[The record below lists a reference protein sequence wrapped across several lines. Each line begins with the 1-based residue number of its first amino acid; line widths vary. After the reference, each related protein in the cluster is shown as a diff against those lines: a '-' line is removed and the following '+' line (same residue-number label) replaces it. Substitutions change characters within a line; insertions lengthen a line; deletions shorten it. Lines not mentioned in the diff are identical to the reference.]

1 MKRLLSFVLAL
12 AMILSS
18 LTNVTVYANEKE
30 GDFEVLSSGLIKD
43 ETLPKKADDNE
54 EVEVPSWNLKRA
66 ILLLNEAITTT
77 QIDANKEIVDN
88 TPVTRRMIRRVAH
101 LSPEQCGA
109 HDLKEWQ
116 IKVNSAI
123 GLEYA
128 ENMTWLSLVYQ
139 NLNDFT
145 PIKDCVKLK
154 HLDIRDCS
162 KDGVKI
168 EDISFLNKLTELD
181 FLNIKAARPKDLSP
195 LKKLTKLTYLDM
207 ESTKIEN
214 ADFVKDLKDLE
225 YFNAQF
231 SFVKDLKAFENHT
244 KLQTLLLSAPANKYI
259 HGKELLTDISPVSTL
274 TNLKELDIAN
284 HNVKDISALKGLK
297 NLEVFTASNNLIEDL
312 EVLLTLPKLNKVWV
326 QGNTAY
332 PGFET
337 SENTY
342 KEAKKIFN
350 SLSKKVLT
358 KDDLNTLEKLNNES
372 DGVKAFFKKLLLK
385 L

>member
-181 FLNIKAARPKDLSP
+181 F
-195 LKKLTKLTYLDM
+195 
-207 ESTKIEN
+207 
-214 ADFVKDLKDLE
+214 
-225 YFNAQF
+225 
-231 SFVKDLKAFENHT
+231 
-244 KLQTLLLSAPANKYI
+244 
-259 HGKELLTDISPVSTL
+259 
-274 TNLKELDIAN
+274 
-284 HNVKDISALKGLK
+284 
-297 NLEVFTASNNLIEDL
+297 
-312 EVLLTLPKLNKVWV
+312 
-326 QGNTAY
+326 
-332 PGFET
+332 
-337 SENTY
+337 
-342 KEAKKIFN
+342 
-350 SLSKKVLT
+350 
-358 KDDLNTLEKLNNES
+358 
-372 DGVKAFFKKLLLK
+372 
-385 L
+385 